1 MTEPLIKTY
10 AILLGEKDQ
19 SLIDLV
25 EQVRGVDSV
34 YDGTV
39 FQSFMMQGIKLLLDY
54 ANAKNVKLYQAYLDL
69 TFNPEQFL
77 ATLEDVD
84 THASLVSSYEQYST
98 GVVVQGGG
106 EVVKATKKVHEA
118 KKKQVQRTGSIQ
130 SKVVSEKSGAG
141 NSSVADE
148 EPAQTIDISN
158 FSSFGM

>member
-98 GVVVQGGG
+98 VLQMKNLHKPLIYQIFQVL
-106 EVVKATKKVHEA
+106 ECDLKV
-118 KKKQVQRTGSIQ
+118 
-130 SKVVSEKSGAG
+130 
-141 NSSVADE
+141 
-148 EPAQTIDISN
+148 
-158 FSSFGM
+158 

>member
-69 TFNPEQFL
+69 TFNPEQF
-77 ATLEDVD
+77 
-84 THASLVSSYEQYST
+84 
-98 GVVVQGGG
+98 
-106 EVVKATKKVHEA
+106 
-118 KKKQVQRTGSIQ
+118 
-130 SKVVSEKSGAG
+130 
-141 NSSVADE
+141 
-148 EPAQTIDISN
+148 
-158 FSSFGM
+158 